1 MMMIKNLRWLAAM
14 MFVFGGMSLC
24 LLDRYKPMLNLITD
38 ILHQGSRLML
48 R

>member
-1 MMMIKNLRWLAAM
+1 MIKNLRWLLTTLL
-14 MFVFGGMSLC
+14 VFWGMSLC
-24 LLDRYKPMLNLITD
+24 LLDHYNPMLNLITD

>member
-1 MMMIKNLRWLAAM
+1 MMIKNLRWLAAM
-14 MFVFGGMSLC
+14 MFVFGGMSLS
-24 LLDRYKPMLNLITD
+24 LLDRYNPMLNLITD